1 MLVGHPSK
9 NEDRASFIV
18 IIMNLFTKKIY
29 LFERNDIRPPI
40 KKRSCDHYTKVVIDS
55 LLSKVTVAELLDGK
69 LIMSKRNVL
78 RDYLLC
84 LAMESESESEYSV
97 WVEKMEERCKNV
109 MELYN
114 DLQSI
119 LMLAQK
125 KRVNTDENE
134 DHIDG

>member
-1 MLVGHPSK
+1 
-9 NEDRASFIV
+9 
-18 IIMNLFTKKIY
+18 MNLFTNKIY
-29 LFERNDIRPPI
+29 RFERNEIRPSI
-40 KKRSCDHYTKVVIDS
+40 KKRSCDYYTKVVIDS

-69 LIMSKRNVL
+69 LTMSKRNVL

-97 WVEKMEERCKNV
+97 WVEKMKERCKNV
-109 MELYN
+109 SELYN
-114 DLQSI
+114 DLHSI

-134 DHIDG
+134 DHLDG